1 MKVPLPLKYN
11 RCKYDQIK
19 QTNHKDGRFE
29 VAGHN
34 FRPIN
39 KMDEMERWRTKANY
53 KSQNCENENMK
64 AYDDRIFWTK

>member
-19 QTNHKDGRFE
+19 QTNRKDGRFE

-39 KMDEMERWRTKANY
+39 KMDEMER
-53 KSQNCENENMK
+53 
-64 AYDDRIFWTK
+64 